1 MVELPRRELAVPV
14 RRSLPMWLPVIVACA
29 VGVGAGLGNGLEGPR
44 ALVAVIGLAGLVLAA
59 VALLRPPTLVLD
71 AAGFSLRTPLGE
83 RWRMAWADCGEFRPW
98 HGSTV
103 VWASP
108 AEAVRRPRAAAG
120 WRKRA
125 GEDADVGLVSH
136 FGGLG
141 AVDLAALLNRYRLAA
156 TNTLP

>member
-29 VGVGAGLGNGLEGPR
+29 VAVGAGLGSGGDGAR
-44 ALVAVIGLAGLVLAA
+44 ILVAVVGFAGLALAA

-83 RWRMAWADCGEFRPW
+83 RWRLAWTDCGEFRPW
-98 HGSTV
+98 RGSTV
-103 VWASP
+103 VWASR
-108 AEAVRRPRAAAG
+108 AVAVRRPRSAAG

-125 GEDADVGLVSH
+125 GEDADIGLASH
-136 FGGLG
+136 FGGLA
-141 AVDLAALLNRYRLAA
+141 AVDLAALLNRYRVAA
-156 TNTLP
+156 GG